1 MLYADVLIA
10 ESVQNP
16 LRLGVI
22 IFGLVRFLTIKNN
35 QTSFFEKK
43 PKPSQT
49 DWFRSSPVRFLISKN
64 RENLYA
70 HISSRTRQ

>member
-1 MLYADVLIA
+1 MLYADILIA
-10 ESVQNP
+10 ESIQSP

-22 IFGLVRFLTIKNN
+22 IFGLVQFLTIKNN
-35 QTSFFEKK
+35 QTGFFEKK

-49 DWFRSSPVRFLISKN
+49 DRFRSNPVRFLISKN
-64 RENLYA
+64 GENLYA